1 MIRKTLLAAA
11 FALSS
16 TAAGAQ
22 PTVDLNRA
30 SAEHLA
36 AALDGVGAARAQA
49 IVEYREANGPF
60 ESVDAVV
67 EVNGVGP
74 ATLEQNR
81 DRLSIEAQ

>member
-1 MIRKTLLAAA
+1 MIRKTLLAAG
-11 FALSS
+11 FALF
-16 TAAGAQ
+16 AAAAAAQ

-30 SAEHLA
+30 SAEELA

-49 IVEYREANGPF
+49 IIEYREANGPF

-74 ATLEQNR
+74 ATLEANR
-81 DRLSIEAQ
+81 ERLRIGAQ